1 MKTKVFKRILSCI
14 LCVLVVF
21 TLLPMS
27 VLNAS
32 AATSEEVTKKRMN
45 LVNYFNSMATV
56 KWTAGQ
62 NFSMKIAGK
71 MQTYYK
77 GRVYYGFPYAS
88 GSKSFNLEDFNKELN
103 RTGGYLNNTIGQS
116 DCSTTMGV
124 AYLKYVGGTQMWSV
138 GCFCDSKY
146 GFSKESDYSKL
157 LPGDVLVRYGVS
169 GSTNHVMMVVSVNK
183 SAKTVTVTHQS
194 SGFYKY
200 DPSADTTGNKLY
212 KNDTE
217 RNTSWGINQVKTFD
231 GLKNS
236 GYYGYVH
243 KDLKMPLVGNWVTI
257 NYNGNGGS
265 GATAPQ
271 TIAHGAKAS
280 LNGNGFTRSGYSF
293 TGWYAKRNSDG
304 KWYVSGKG
312 WLTESEINSKK
323 YTKKLYTDKSS
334 LTFDNTWTNG
344 AKGNIEFTF
353 YAQWKQMPFS
363 FNSSGAENI
372 TSSNAEI
379 YATFNYQAIDSA
391 GFYFGK
397 SSSSL
402 TKISKNLNG
411 GTDGA
416 GTFEKIY
423 YPLNKWY
430 GTLSPSTT
438 YYYKL
443 YVIKGGKEY
452 TTQVKSFTTKAAASS
467 SKISFTSVGVDS
479 ITETNAN
486 IYAKF
491 DYQQIDSSGFYI
503 GLSTSS
509 LKKVSKN
516 LDGKPDGAGKF
527 NSINYPLNKWYGKLT
542 PNTTY
547 YYKLYVVKDGKECTT
562 DVKSFTTKNATLTI
576 KFNGNGGTISSDRF
590 KLVSN
595 MVYEGSSVLESK
607 WVYDKPD
614 PVYGLWNAESFG
626 LYRMGHTFVGWG
638 TTPSGGKI
646 FDQDDTSVKPSDMSP
661 NIKNG
666 SCTITL
672 YAIWKPITASFN
684 YNANGGSG
692 NTSAFNVTF
701 GNGFTVS
708 NSTVKRSGYKLVGWT
723 VKRNG
728 DNTWFANSA
737 GWQTESAISQKGY
750 KKKVYGNGSNWSF
763 EESWVRKNVGS
774 ESYTFYAVW
783 EKAEVKAPELDKKSI
798 SLKYKDSD
806 TISVTNGVKVT
817 WQSSNASVVSV
828 DEYGNITAKKKGN
841 ATIIAISSDGSKAEC
856 NVSVRMEWWQTL
868 LKIISFGIY

>member
-1 MKTKVFKRILSCI
+1 MKTKVLKRILSFV
-14 LCVLVVF
+14 LCALVVF

-32 AATSEEVTKKRMN
+32 AATKEEVTKKRMN

-62 NFSMKIAGK
+62 NISVKIGK
-71 MQTYYK
+71 DTQTYRK
-77 GRVYYGFPYAS
+77 GRVYYGFPYSS
-88 GSKSFNLEDFNKELN
+88 GSRSFSLEDFNKELN
-103 RTGGYLNNTIGQS
+103 RTGGYLNNIIGQS

-124 AYLKYVGGTQMWSV
+124 AYLKYVGGSQMWSV
-138 GCFCDSKY
+138 GCFRDSKY
-146 GFSKESDYSKL
+146 GFSKESDYSNL

-169 GSTNHVMMVVSVNK
+169 GSSNHVMMVVSVNK

-194 SGFYKY
+194 SGYYKY
-200 DPSADTTGNKLY
+200 DPNTGTTGNKAY
-212 KNDTE
+212 TNDE

-231 GLKNS
+231 SLKNG

-243 KDLKMPLVGNWVTI
+243 KDLKMPLAGNWVTI

-271 TIAHGAKAS
+271 TIAHGAQAS
-280 LNGNGFTRSGYSF
+280 LNGNGFTKSGYSF

-334 LTFDNTWTNG
+334 LTFNDSWTNG

-353 YAQWKQMPFS
+353 YAQWKQIPFS
-363 FNSSGAENI
+363 FNSSGVENI
-372 TSSNAEI
+372 TSGNAEI

-402 TKISKNLNG
+402 TKISKNLDG
-411 GTDGA
+411 KPDGA
-416 GTFEKIY
+416 GTFNKIY

-452 TTQVKSFTTKAAASS
+452 TTQVKSFTTKATASS
-467 SKISFTSVGVDS
+467 SKISFTSVGADS

-491 DYQQIDSSGFYI
+491 ELQQIDSAGFYI
-503 GLSTSS
+503 GSSTSS
-509 LKKVSKN
+509 LKKISKN

-527 NSINYPLNKWYGKLT
+527 NSINYPLNNWYGKLT

-547 YYKLYVVKDGKECTT
+547 YYKLYVVKNGKECTT

-576 KFNGNGGTISSDRF
+576 KFNCNGGSISSDRF
-590 KLVSN
+590 KQVSS
-595 MVYEGSSVLESK
+595 MVYDGDKLLESK
-607 WVYDKPD
+607 WEYDKTMP
-614 PVYGLWNAESFG
+614 YGLWDADSFG
-626 LYRMGHTFVGWG
+626 LSRKGYTFVGWG
-638 TTPSGGKI
+638 TTSSGGKI
-646 FDQDDTSVKPSDMSP
+646 FDQSDATVKPSDMSP

-672 YAIWKPITASFN
+672 YAIWKQ
-684 YNANGGSG
+684 
-692 NTSAFNVTF
+692 VTPQ
-701 GNGFTVS
+701 
-708 NSTVKRSGYKLVGWT
+708 LD
-723 VKRNG
+723 RN
-728 DNTWFANSA
+728 
-737 GWQTESAISQKGY
+737 
-750 KKKVYGNGSNWSF
+750 
-763 EESWVRKNVGS
+763 
-774 ESYTFYAVW
+774 
-783 EKAEVKAPELDKKSI
+783 SI
-798 SLKYKDSD
+798 SIKYKDSD

-817 WQSSNASVVSV
+817 WESSNPGVVSV
-828 DEYGNITAKKKGN
+828 DSYGNITANKNGN
-841 ATIIAISSDGSKAEC
+841 ATITATSADGATAEC
-856 NVSVRMEWWQTL
+856 NISVRMEWWQTL

>member
-1 MKTKVFKRILSCI
+1 MKTNVFKRILSFV
-14 LCVLVVF
+14 LCALVVF

-27 VLNAS
+27 MLNAS
-32 AATSEEVTKKRMN
+32 AATSTEVTKKRMN
-45 LVNYFNSMATV
+45 LVSYFNSMATV
-56 KWTAGQ
+56 KWTAGKDFQ
-62 NFSMKIAGK
+62 AKVGNKT
-71 MQTYYK
+71 QTYYK
-77 GRVYYGFPYAS
+77 GRVYYGFPYSS
-88 GSKSFNLEDFNKELN
+88 GDGSVSLESFNQELN
-103 RTGGYLNNTIGQS
+103 KTGGYLNAVTGQS

-124 AYLKYVGGTQMWSV
+124 AYKKYVGGKQMWGV
-138 GCFCDSKY
+138 ECFRSSNF

-157 LPGDVLVRYGVS
+157 LPGDVLVRYGFTD
-169 GSTNHVMMVVSVNK
+169 STGTKRSNHVMMVVSVDK
-183 SAKTVTVTHQS
+183 SAKKVTVTHQS

-200 DPSADTTGNKLY
+200 DPNTDTTGGKTY
-212 KNDTE
+212 KVET
-217 RNTSWGINQVKTFD
+217 RNCSWGVNQAWTFD
-231 GLKNS
+231 SLKKN
-236 GYYGYVH
+236 GFNGYVH
-243 KDLKMPLVGNWVTI
+243 KDLKMPLAGNWVTI

-271 TIAHGAKAS
+271 TIAHGSKAS
-280 LNGNGFTRSGYSF
+280 LNANGFTKSGYSF

-323 YTKKLYTDKSS
+323 YTKKLYADKSS
-334 LTFDNTWTNG
+334 MTFDNTWTNG

-363 FNSSGAENI
+363 FNSSGVENI

-379 YATFNYQAIDSA
+379 YATFNLQAIDSA

-411 GTDGA
+411 NSDGA
-416 GTFEKIY
+416 GTFSKIY

-479 ITETNAN
+479 ITETNATL
-486 IYAKF
+486 YAKF
-491 DYQQIDSSGFYI
+491 ALQQIDSAGFYI
-503 GLSTSS
+503 GQSTSS
-509 LKKVSKN
+509 LKKISKN
-516 LDGKPDGAGKF
+516 LEGKPDGAGKF
-527 NSINYPLNKWYGKLT
+527 NTITYPLNNWYGKLT

-576 KFNGNGGTISSDRF
+576 KFNGNGGTIKSDRF

-595 MVYEGSSVLESK
+595 MVYEGSKLLESK
-607 WVYDKPD
+607 WEYDKTSP
-614 PVYGLWNAESFG
+614 YGLWNADSFG
-626 LYRMGHTFVGWG
+626 LTRNGYTFVGWG
-638 TTPSGGKI
+638 TTPSGGKV
-646 FDQDDTSVKPSDMSP
+646 FDQDDVTVKPSDMSP

-672 YAIWKPITASFN
+672 YAIWEPVA
-684 YNANGGSG
+684 
-692 NTSAFNVTF
+692 
-701 GNGFTVS
+701 
-708 NSTVKRSGYKLVGWT
+708 VK
-723 VKRNG
+723 
-728 DNTWFANSA
+728 
-737 GWQTESAISQKGY
+737 
-750 KKKVYGNGSNWSF
+750 
-763 EESWVRKNVGS
+763 
-774 ESYTFYAVW
+774 
-783 EKAEVKAPELDKKSI
+783 KAPKLDKDSI

-817 WQSSNASVVSV
+817 WESSNPVVASVDSH
-828 DEYGNITAKKKGN
+828 GNIIANKKGT
-841 ATIIAISSDGSKAEC
+841 ATIIATSSDGLTAEC
-856 NVSVRMEWWQTL
+856 KVTVRMEWWQTL